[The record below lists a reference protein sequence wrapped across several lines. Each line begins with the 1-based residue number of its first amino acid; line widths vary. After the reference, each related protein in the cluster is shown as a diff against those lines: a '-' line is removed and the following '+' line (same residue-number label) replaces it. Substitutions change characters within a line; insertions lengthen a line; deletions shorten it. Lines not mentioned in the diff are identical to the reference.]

1 MIAFRDNLPVIV
13 LNNGHTVAFQREWLV
28 RALGVA
34 ANRAG
39 YPQWWLSGHVAH
51 SVQMWLETLGETTLA
66 VPVAKLTRAVCGA
79 LQVIGYAEIGE
90 RFEAAAPFARIS
102 LVELA
107 QGAGDGYELAF
118 FAALNHRIRSVM
130 ELGGT
135 YYEMHG
141 IEHCVKVLRR
151 TRCWNRECSALCD
164 EIVDFARR
172 GAKLQELGGKQELF
186 LYVA

>member
-13 LNNGHTVAFQREWLV
+13 LENGQIVAFEREWLS

-34 ANRAG
+34 AGRAG
-39 YPQWWLSGHVAH
+39 YSKWWLADHVAR
-51 SVQMWLETLGETTLA
+51 SVQMWLETLGEDTLA
-66 VPVAKLTRAVCGA
+66 VPVAKLTRAVRAA

-107 QGAGDGYELAF
+107 QGAGNGFELAF
-118 FAALNHRIRSVM
+118 FYALSERMHEVLK
-130 ELGGT
+130 LGGS
-135 YYEMHG
+135 YCEMHG
-141 IEHCVKVLRR
+141 LEHCVKVLRR
-151 TRCWNRECSALCD
+151 TRSWNRKCAVLRD
-164 EIVDFARR
+164 EIVSFAR
-172 GAKLQELGGKQELF
+172 GGSTSLGKELF